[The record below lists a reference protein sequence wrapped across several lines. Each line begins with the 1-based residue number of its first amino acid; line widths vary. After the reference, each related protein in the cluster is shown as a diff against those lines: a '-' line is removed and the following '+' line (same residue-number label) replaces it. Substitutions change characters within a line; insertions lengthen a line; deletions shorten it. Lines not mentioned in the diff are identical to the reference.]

1 VRELVL
7 DGRNWNA
14 SDDVYDSFKAVRAP
28 EWRGSNFN
36 ARIDSIETGR
46 INEIGVPYRLIIT
59 HRGAGGKGEKKMVS
73 GFVDLIPE
81 MKARGCRV
89 NIVIQD

>member
-1 VRELVL
+1 MLRTTFTTHSRPSE
-7 DGRNWNA
+7 R
-14 SDDVYDSFKAVRAP
+14 P
-28 EWRGSNFN
+28 QWRGPNFN

-59 HRGAGGKGEKKMVS
+59 HLGAGGKGEKKMVS